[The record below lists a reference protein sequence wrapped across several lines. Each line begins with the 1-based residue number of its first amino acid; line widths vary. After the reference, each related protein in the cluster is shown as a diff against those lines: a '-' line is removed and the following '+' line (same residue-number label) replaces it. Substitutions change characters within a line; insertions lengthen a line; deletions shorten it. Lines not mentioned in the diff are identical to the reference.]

1 MNDAKKASR
10 KQIKRPNKLN
20 DMETLY
26 EPNEKVS
33 APKNTKPRPSVTIL
47 LPAYNE
53 AEIISRS
60 LHILFDHIT
69 AQNDK
74 YDWDIL
80 IVNDGSKDDTGR
92 IAEELAQTLPNVSVH
107 HNIVNQNLG
116 GALRNGFKHAKGDY
130 IVVLDI
136 DLSFGPYNVENLME
150 AAIDQNADIVIASP
164 YMKGGKTTAI
174 PFHRLLLSKVLN
186 KFMRWTSGINVH
198 SFTGM
203 ARAYKKEFLN
213 TLNLKTSTYSIN
225 PEILQKAHILRGR
238 IIEVPSNLDWTFQ
251 NEYGANRTS
260 SVRIFKG
267 ILNGLMSSFIF
278 RPYGFFMMIGLLLL
292 VISLYMLIWIFY
304 HVYAIYPE
312 IQASGEFFD
321 DMFSEA
327 VAAAYN
333 KRPHAFLIGGFVFV
347 AAIQFL
353 GLGFI
358 SLQKKRYFDELFH
371 LNSNILKNT
380 KKSKD

>member
-1 MNDAKKASR
+1 
-10 KQIKRPNKLN
+10 
-20 DMETLY
+20 METQFKPLDKAQRA
-26 EPNEKVS
+26 EVQK
-33 APKNTKPRPSVTIL
+33 PKPSVTVL

-60 LHILFDHIT
+60 LHILCDYMT
-69 AQNDK
+69 ALNHK
-74 YDWDIL
+74 YVWDIL
-80 IVNDGSKDDTGR
+80 IVNDGSKDNTGEL
-92 IAEELAQTLPNVSVH
+92 AEELAETLPNISVH

-116 GALRNGFKHAKGDY
+116 GALRNGFKKAKGDY

-136 DLSFGPYNVENLME
+136 DLSFGPYNVDKLMD

-186 KFMRWTSGINVH
+186 KIMRWTSRINVH

-292 VISLYMLIWIFY
+292 VVSIYMIAWIFY
-304 HVYAIYPE
+304 HVYAT
-312 IQASGEFFD
+312 
-321 DMFSEA
+321 
-327 VAAAYN
+327 
-333 KRPHAFLIGGFVFV
+333 
-347 AAIQFL
+347 
-353 GLGFI
+353 
-358 SLQKKRYFDELFH
+358 LQKKRYFDELFH
-371 LNSNILKNT
+371 LNSAILKKT
-380 KKSKD
+380 KESSPK

>member
-1 MNDAKKASR
+1 
-10 KQIKRPNKLN
+10 
-20 DMETLY
+20 METI
-26 EPNEKVS
+26 
-33 APKNTKPRPSVTIL
+33 TKPIEKMKEPGNIPERPSVTIL

-53 AEIISRS
+53 ATIITRS
-60 LHILFDHIT
+60 LNILCEHMS

-80 IVNDGSKDDTGR
+80 IVNDGSKDDTGK
-92 IAEELAQTLPNVSVH
+92 IAEELSQTLPNVSVH
-107 HNIVNQNLG
+107 HNIVNKNLG

-150 AAIDQNADIVIASP
+150 AAIAQKADIVIASP
-164 YMKGGKTTAI
+164 YMKGGKTTGI

-203 ARAYKKEFLN
+203 ARAYRREFLD

-225 PEILQKAHILRGR
+225 PEIIQKAYILRGR
-238 IIEVPSNLDWTFQ
+238 IIEIPSNLDWTFQ
-251 NEYGANRTS
+251 NEHGANRTS

-267 ILNGLMSSFIF
+267 IMNGLMSSFIF
-278 RPYGFFMMIGLLLL
+278 RPYWFFMMIGLILFLA
-292 VISLYMLIWIFY
+292 SFYMIIWIFY
-304 HVYAIYPE
+304 HVYDMYPQIE
-312 IQASGEFFD
+312 ASGQFFD

-327 VAAAYN
+327 VSEVYI
-333 KRPHAFLIGGFVFV
+333 KRPHAFLIGGFTFV

-371 LNSNILKNT
+371 LSSNILKIT
-380 KKSKD
+380 KKSKTN

>member
-1 MNDAKKASR
+1 
-10 KQIKRPNKLN
+10 
-20 DMETLY
+20 METQY
-26 EPNEKVS
+26 NPQEVKQK
-33 APKNTKPRPSVTIL
+33 AAGTTKRPSVTIL

-53 AEIISRS
+53 ATIITKS
-60 LHILFDHIT
+60 LNILCAHMS
-69 AQNDK
+69 AQNDT

-80 IVNDGSKDDTGR
+80 IVNDGSKDNTGEL
-92 IAEELAQTLPNVSVH
+92 AEELAQTLPNISVH

-136 DLSFGPYNVENLME
+136 DLSFGPYNVEKLME
-150 AAIDQNADIVIASP
+150 AAISQKADIVIASP
-164 YMKGGKTTAI
+164 YMKGGKTTGI

-186 KFMRWTSGINVH
+186 KIMRWTSGINVH

-203 ARAYKKEFLN
+203 ARAYRKDFLD
-213 TLNLKTSTYSIN
+213 TLNLKTSTYSIM

-251 NEYGANRTS
+251 NEFGANRTS
-260 SVRIFKG
+260 SVQIYKG

-278 RPYGFFMMIGLLLL
+278 RPYGFFMMIGLILL
-292 VISLYMLIWIFY
+292 VISLYMIAWIFY

-312 IQASGEFFD
+312 IQATGEFFD
-321 DMFSEA
+321 DTFSEA
-327 VAAAYN
+327 VSAAYN

-371 LNSNILKNT
+371 LNSAILKNSKVS
-380 KKSKD
+380 KK

>member
-1 MNDAKKASR
+1 
-10 KQIKRPNKLN
+10 
-20 DMETLY
+20 METQYKTL
-26 EPNEKVS
+26 EKVES
-33 APKNTKPRPSVTIL
+33 MENTRAKPSVTIL

-60 LHILFDHIT
+60 LSILCDYMT
-69 AQNDK
+69 ALNHK

-80 IVNDGSKDDTGR
+80 IVNDGSKDNTGEL
-92 IAEELAQTLPNVSVH
+92 AEGLAQTLPNISVH

-136 DLSFGPYNVENLME
+136 DLSFGPYNVDKLMD
-150 AAIDQNADIVIASP
+150 AALKEKADIVIASP

-186 KFMRWTSGINVH
+186 KIMRWTSGIDVH

-203 ARAYKKEFLN
+203 ARAYRKDFLN
-213 TLNLKTSTYSIN
+213 TLNLKTSTYSIM
-225 PEILQKAHILRGR
+225 PEILQKAHILSGR
-238 IIEVPSNLDWTFQ
+238 IVEVPSNLDWTFQ

-260 SVRIFKG
+260 SVQIYKG

-278 RPYGFFMMIGLLLL
+278 RPYGFFMMIGLLCL
-292 VISLYMLIWIFY
+292 VASLYMIAWIFY

-312 IQASGEFFD
+312 IQATGEFFD
-321 DMFSEA
+321 DTFSAA
-327 VAAAYN
+327 VSAVYN

-371 LNSNILKNT
+371 LNSAILKSG
-380 KKSKD
+380 KESKQK

>member
-1 MNDAKKASR
+1 
-10 KQIKRPNKLN
+10 
-20 DMETLY
+20 METQYKPL
-26 EPNEKVS
+26 EKVNEPGS
-33 APKNTKPRPSVTIL
+33 PKKKPTVTIL

-60 LHILFDHIT
+60 LTILCDHMGGL
-69 AQNDK
+69 NEK

-92 IAEELAQTLPNVSVH
+92 LAEELAQSLPNISVH
-107 HNIVNQNLG
+107 HNKVNQNLG
-116 GALRNGFKHAKGDY
+116 GALRNGFKRAKGEY

-136 DLSFGPYNVENLME
+136 DLSFGPDNVEKLMD
-150 AAIDQNADIVIASP
+150 AAMDQDADIVIASP
-164 YMKGGKTTAI
+164 YMKGGKTTNI
-174 PFHRLLLSKVLN
+174 PFHRLLLSKTLN
-186 KFMRWTSGINVH
+186 KLMRWTSGIDIH

-203 ARAYKKEFLN
+203 ARAYKKEFLE

-225 PEILQKAHILRGR
+225 PEIIQKARILRGR

-251 NEYGANRTS
+251 LEYGPNRTS
-260 SVRIFKG
+260 SVKIFKG

-278 RPYGFFMMIGLLLL
+278 RPYGFFMLIGLLLL
-292 VISLYMLIWIFY
+292 VASLYMIAWIFY
-304 HVYAIYPE
+304 HVFTIYPE
-312 IQASGEFFD
+312 LQVTGEFFD

-333 KRPHAFLIGGFVFV
+333 KRPHAFLIGGFTFV

-371 LNSNILKNT
+371 LNSNILKET
-380 KKSKD
+380 RKSK

>member
-1 MNDAKKASR
+1 
-10 KQIKRPNKLN
+10 
-20 DMETLY
+20 METQYKPL
-26 EPNEKVS
+26 ESMNELRN
-33 APKNTKPRPSVTIL
+33 PKTKPSVTIL
-47 LPAYNE
+47 LPAFNE
-53 AEIISRS
+53 ATIISRS
-60 LHILFDHIT
+60 LTILCDHMS
-69 AQNDK
+69 AQNEK

-80 IVNDGSKDDTGR
+80 IVNDGSKDNTGEL
-92 IAEELAQTLPNVSVH
+92 AEELAKTLPNVSVH

-116 GALRNGFKHAKGDY
+116 GALRNGFKVAKGDY

-150 AAIDQNADIVIASP
+150 AAIDQKADIVIASP

-186 KFMRWTSGINVH
+186 KFMRWTSGIDVH

-203 ARAYKKEFLN
+203 ARAYKKDFLD

-225 PEILQKAHILRGR
+225 PEILQKAHILQGK

-251 NEYGANRTS
+251 NEFGANRTS
-260 SVRIFKG
+260 SVQIFKG
-267 ILNGLMSSFIF
+267 IMNGLMSSFIF

-292 VISLYMLIWIFY
+292 VASLYMIVWIFY
-304 HVYAIYPE
+304 HVYLIYPE
-312 IQASGEFFD
+312 IQVSGEFFD

-327 VAAAYN
+327 VAAVYN
-333 KRPHAFLIGGFVFV
+333 KRPHAFLIGGLTFL

-371 LNSNILKNT
+371 LNSAILKNT
-380 KKSKD
+380 KKL

>member
-1 MNDAKKASR
+1 
-10 KQIKRPNKLN
+10 
-20 DMETLY
+20 METL
-26 EPNEKVS
+26 
-33 APKNTKPRPSVTIL
+33 TKPTEKMRTPETTTKKPSVTIL

-53 AEIISRS
+53 ATIISKS
-60 LHILFDHIT
+60 LHILCDHMS

-80 IVNDGSKDDTGR
+80 IVNDGSKDNTGEL
-92 IAEELAQTLPNVSVH
+92 AEELAKSLPNISVH
-107 HNIVNQNLG
+107 HNRVNMNLG

-136 DLSFGPYNVENLME
+136 DLSFGPYNVERLME
-150 AAIDQNADIVIASP
+150 AAIDQKADIVIASP

-186 KFMRWTSGINVH
+186 KFMRWTSGIDVH

-203 ARAYKKEFLN
+203 ARAYKKDFLN
-213 TLNLKTSTYSIN
+213 TLNLKTSTYSIM
-225 PEILQKAHILRGR
+225 PEILQKAHILKGR

-251 NEYGANRTS
+251 NEFGANRTS
-260 SVRIFKG
+260 SVQIYKG

-292 VISLYMLIWIFY
+292 VASLYMIIWIFY
-304 HVYAIYPE
+304 HVYSIYPE

-321 DMFSEA
+321 DTFSEA
-327 VAAAYN
+327 VAAAYDQ
-333 KRPHAFLIGGFVFV
+333 RPHAFLIGGFTFV
-347 AAIQFL
+347 AAVQFL

-371 LNSNILKNT
+371 LNSAILKST
-380 KKSKD
+380 KESK

>member
-1 MNDAKKASR
+1 
-10 KQIKRPNKLN
+10 
-20 DMETLY
+20 METIY
-26 EPNEKVS
+26 KSTEKLGRS
-33 APKNTKPRPSVTIL
+33 AKVEKRPSVTIL

-53 AEIISRS
+53 AAIISDS
-60 LHILFDHIT
+60 LTILCDHMD
-69 AQNDK
+69 ALNDK

-80 IVNDGSKDDTGR
+80 IVNDGSKDNTGAL
-92 IAEELAQTLPNVSVH
+92 AEELANKLPNISVH
-107 HNIVNQNLG
+107 HNTVNQNLG
-116 GALRNGFKHAKGDY
+116 GALRNGFKIAKGEY

-136 DLSFGPYNVENLME
+136 DLSFGPENVENLME
-150 AAIDQNADIVIASP
+150 AAIAQDADIVIASP
-164 YMKGGKTTAI
+164 YMKGGKTTNI

-186 KFMRWTSGINVH
+186 KFMRLTSGINVH

-203 ARAYKKEFLN
+203 ARAYKKEFLD

-225 PEILQKAHILRGR
+225 PEILQKARIMRGR

-251 NEYGANRTS
+251 LKYGENRTS
-260 SVRIFKG
+260 SVSIFKG

-278 RPYGFFMMIGLLLL
+278 RPYGFFMMVGLLLL
-292 VISLYMLIWIFY
+292 IASLYMIIWIFY

-312 IQASGEFFD
+312 LQVSGEFFD
-321 DMFSEA
+321 DRFSEA
-327 VAAAYN
+327 VAAVYN
-333 KRPHAFLIGGFVFV
+333 KRPHAFLIGGFTFV

-371 LNSNILKNT
+371 LNSNILKES
-380 KKSKD
+380 KKNK

>member
-1 MNDAKKASR
+1 
-10 KQIKRPNKLN
+10 
-20 DMETLY
+20 METQVKPL
-26 EPNEKVS
+26 EKQVHS
-33 APKNTKPRPSVTIL
+33 EETKVRPSVTIL

-53 AEIISRS
+53 ATIISKS
-60 LHILFDHIT
+60 LHILCDHMN
-69 AQNDK
+69 AQSNT

-80 IVNDGSKDDTGR
+80 IVNDGSKDNTGE
-92 IAEELAQTLPNVSVH
+92 IAEELAQMLPNVSVY
-107 HNIVNQNLG
+107 HNVVNQNLG

-136 DLSFGPYNVENLME
+136 DLSFGPYNVEKLME
-150 AAIDQNADIVIASP
+150 AAIDQKADIVIASP

-186 KFMRWTSGINVH
+186 KIMRWTSGIDVH

-203 ARAYKKEFLN
+203 ARAYRKDFLN
-213 TLNLKTSTYSIN
+213 TLNLKTSTYSIM

-238 IIEVPSNLDWTFQ
+238 IVEVPSNLDWTFQ
-251 NEYGANRTS
+251 NEFGKNRTS
-260 SVRIFKG
+260 SVQIYKG

-278 RPYGFFMMIGLLLL
+278 RPYGFFMMVGLLFL
-292 VISLYMLIWIFY
+292 VASLYMIGWIFY

-321 DMFSEA
+321 DVFSKA
-327 VAAAYN
+327 VATVYGQ
-333 KRPHAFLIGGFVFV
+333 RPHAFLIGGFVFV

-371 LNSNILKNT
+371 LNSGILKAT
-380 KKSKD
+380 KNSKTK